1 MMKILKAFFYV
12 STIPLFLF
20 FTWYGG
26 VIAGLCMTED
36 LFWAGAGLFCA
47 GINAINAYDYTIDLL
62 NMLKSKED
70 NHA

>member
-26 VIAGLCMTED
+26 VIAGVYMTEN
-36 LFWAGAGLFCA
+36 LPWAGAGLFCA
-47 GINAINAYDYTIDLL
+47 GINAINAYDYMMDLL
-62 NMLKSKED
+62 NILKNEGG
-70 NHA
+70 